1 MSTQEEW
8 MEASADTSVTTEVL
22 DNEIKLFR
30 ELDHAYQEV
39 KKIEKLERE
48 KVDKQKAKVM
58 DLLSKAGKQK
68 YYVEGI
74 GTAYFINKM
83 SVQTPKTI
91 EEKKAFFDYI
101 KSKYGD
107 DVFMDKVGMHSATL
121 NRFYNEIMDEAKD
134 NGEDISTLKIPG
146 ISDPVAHITLGFR
159 KEKA

>member
-22 DNEIKLFR
+22 DNEIKKFR
-30 ELDHAYQEV
+30 EMDAAYQEV
-39 KKIEKLERE
+39 KNIEKKERE
-48 KVDKQKAKVM
+48 KVDKQKAVVM

-74 GTAYFINKM
+74 GTAYFINKL
-83 SVQTPKTI
+83 SVQTPKTL
-91 EEKKAFFDYI
+91 EEKRAFFEFI
-101 KSKYGD
+101 NARYGE
-107 DVFMDKVGMHSATL
+107 DVLTDKISMHSATL
-121 NRFYNEIMDEAKD
+121 NRFYNEIMEEAKD
-134 NGEDISTLKIPG
+134 NGEDISTFKIPG